1 MFHMNNEPVDIP
13 NEPLAAHDELIG
25 TNDVPHE
32 PVDLPNEPL
41 AAHDELIGTKDVPHE
56 PHGCH

>member
-1 MFHMNNEPVDIP
+1 
-13 NEPLAAHDELIG
+13 LAAHDELTG